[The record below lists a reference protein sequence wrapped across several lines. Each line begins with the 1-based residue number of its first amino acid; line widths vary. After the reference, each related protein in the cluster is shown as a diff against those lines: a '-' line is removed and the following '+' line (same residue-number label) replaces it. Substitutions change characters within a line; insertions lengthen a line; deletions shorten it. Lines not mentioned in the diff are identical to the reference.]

1 MLLVPLRSDMF
12 PLCACLNMNT
22 TSLFCIFCFSTILKQ
37 NPRKRIEGATWLHIW
52 QMAICNSKG
61 QKLFRQYSYY
71 FDDLS
76 ENIVKNVESFRLK
89 EGSSINKSLM
99 MLGQVRFSVLVLGLD
114 LRLEWA
120 DFGLQ
125 SECKKWKKPRS
136 RLYIFLRGGD
146 WRVLGAERRTRV
158 LHMILKWIILGP
170 FSPR

>member
-1 MLLVPLRSDMF
+1 
-12 PLCACLNMNT
+12 
-22 TSLFCIFCFSTILKQ
+22 
-37 NPRKRIEGATWLHIW
+37 
-52 QMAICNSKG
+52 MAICNSRG

-125 SECKKWKKPRS
+125 S
-136 RLYIFLRGGD
+136 
-146 WRVLGAERRTRV
+146 
-158 LHMILKWIILGP
+158 
-170 FSPR
+170 